1 MSLEKALEAH
11 TAALE
16 AHTAAL
22 EALVDGVG
30 AAAGAASGAAAGK
43 GGKKPEK
50 KPKKGGK
57 AKPWDNEKT
66 HLAAFGAYLKG
77 AETKPDRKRIRDTVS
92 PILDHFGVEKV
103 SEIGEDDREESYG
116 YLLQLVA
123 GWEED
128 ELEGAEAVDLGL
140 SNEDDGDP
148 DNVL

>member
-30 AAAGAASGAAAGK
+30 AAAGAAAGK
-43 GGKKPEK
+43 AGKKSGK
-50 KPKKGGK
+50 KTGKKGK
-57 AKPWDNEKT
+57 SKPWDNEKT
-66 HLAAFGAYLKG
+66 YLAGFGAYLKG

-92 PILDHFGVEKV
+92 PILDHFGVEKI
-103 SEIGEDDREESYG
+103 SEIGESDREEAYG

-128 ELEGAEAVDLGL
+128 ELDGAEAVDLEL
-140 SNEDDGDP
+140 SNEDGDDP